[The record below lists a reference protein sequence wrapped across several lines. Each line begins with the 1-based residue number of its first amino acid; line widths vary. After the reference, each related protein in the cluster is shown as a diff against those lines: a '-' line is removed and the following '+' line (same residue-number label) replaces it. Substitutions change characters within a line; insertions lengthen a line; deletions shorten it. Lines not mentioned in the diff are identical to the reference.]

1 MTRAQILSPQPQAA
15 RKGFQH
21 QLDQFSAWR
30 EELVELINEYQNW
43 VEQQGLSSGEE
54 DLRTYEL
61 LDQLRADK
69 LTIALVAEFSRGKTE
84 LINAIFFADH
94 RQRLLPSDAGRTT
107 MCPTELRFDESDPP
121 CLKLLPIETRDGHL
135 TIAEHRRS
143 KTHWTVL
150 PLAPDDPQQLTETFK
165 ELVRTKNVKVA
176 DAERLGLYQVAAT
189 NGGQLVNED
198 GTVAIPQWRHAIINF
213 PHPLLKQGLVVLDT
227 PGLNSLGTE
236 PELTL
241 SMLPAAQAVLFV
253 LAADTGVT
261 KSDLEVWTNH
271 VCVAKHQNPEARL
284 VALNKID
291 ALWDDLRAEG
301 AFEAMLARQVHETA
315 KILGISQNQVFP
327 LSAQKAL
334 LAKIKGDAALL
345 TRSGLPALEQTLA
358 GETIAA
364 KQTLLQ
370 SRVRQGIGDLIHAT
384 RAMVEARLAG
394 TDTELKELRAL
405 SGMSEATIHK
415 LIAHMREEKE
425 NYDKTLTSFQATRV
439 VLTDQIKIL
448 LGHLS
453 METFDATTSKTREGL
468 NESWTTRGLRTG
480 MKTLFD
486 GLLDAM
492 EKANKQALQVRQLLQ
507 AVYTK
512 FHIDH
517 GLAKTR
523 PNAFS
528 LLPYRSQLQRLYDEA
543 EAFRNSPAMVMTEQR
558 FVIKKFFITLVSR
571 ARLVFSDC
579 NRGGQAWARAIL
591 APVLVQIKEHKL
603 MMERRLESLKKVHEN
618 HDNLATRLAECES
631 RRQQL
636 ESQLTVI
643 SNMLRKLDQPASLN
657 S

>member
-1 MTRAQILSPQPQAA
+1 MTRAQFLSPQPQAA
-15 RKGFQH
+15 REGFQ
-21 QLDQFSAWR
+21 QELDQFSAWR
-30 EELVELINEYQNW
+30 HELIELIDEYQNW
-43 VEQQGLSSGEE
+43 VEQQGLSSGDE
-54 DLRTYEL
+54 DLRIYEL

-69 LTIALVAEFSRGKTE
+69 LTVALVAEFSRGKTE

-107 MCPTELRFDESDPP
+107 MCPTELRFDEAEPP
-121 CLKLLPIETRDGHL
+121 CLKLLPIETRDSNL
-135 TIAEHRRS
+135 TIAEYRRS
-143 KTHWTVL
+143 KTHWTIL
-150 PLAPDDPQQLTETFK
+150 PLVPEDANQLSETFK
-165 ELVRTKNVKVA
+165 ELIRTQNVKVA
-176 DAERLGLYQVAAT
+176 EAERLGLYAVTAD
-189 NGGQLVNED
+189 GSGQLVNDD
-198 GTVAIPQWRHAIINF
+198 GTVAIPVWRHAVINF

-241 SMLPAAQAVLFV
+241 NMLPTAQAILFV

-261 KSDLEVWTNH
+261 KSDMEVWTQH

-284 VALNKID
+284 VVLNKID
-291 ALWDDLRAEG
+291 ALWDELRDDEG
-301 AFEAMLARQVHETA
+301 FKTMLARQVHDTA
-315 KILGISQNQVFP
+315 RTLGISRNQVFP

-334 LAKIKGDAALL
+334 LAKIKGDGLL
-345 TRSGLPALEQTLA
+345 LLRSGLPTLEQTLA
-358 GETIAA
+358 RDTIAA
-364 KQTLLQ
+364 KQTLIQ
-370 SRVRQGIGDLIHAT
+370 NRVRQGIGDLIGTT

-394 TDTELKELRAL
+394 VDTELKELRAL
-405 SGMSEATIHK
+405 SGTSEATIQQ
-415 LIAHMREEKE
+415 LIAHMRGEKE
-425 NYDKTLTSFQATRV
+425 KYDKTLASFQATRA

-448 LGHLS
+448 LAHLS
-453 METFDATTSKTREGL
+453 METFDTTTSKTRESL

-492 EKANKQALQVRQLLQ
+492 EKSNKQALQVRQLVQ

-517 GLAKTR
+517 GLAKSR

-543 EAFRNSPAMVMTEQR
+543 EAFRNSPSMVMTEQH

-571 ARLVFSDC
+571 ARQVFNDC

-591 APVLVQIKEHKL
+591 APVLVQVKEHKL

-618 HDNLATRLAECES
+618 HDNLAIRLAECQE
-631 RRQQL
+631 RRQALENQL
-636 ESQLTVI
+636 AVI
-643 SNMLRKLDQPASLN
+643 NKMLRKLDPPTGLN